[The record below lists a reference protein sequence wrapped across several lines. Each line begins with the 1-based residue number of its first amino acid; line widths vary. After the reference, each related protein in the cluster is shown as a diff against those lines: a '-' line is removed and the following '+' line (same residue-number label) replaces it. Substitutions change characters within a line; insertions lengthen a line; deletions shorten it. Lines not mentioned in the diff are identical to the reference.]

1 MNDIPISLVSSLPQQ
16 CFASNDFESVESSS
30 ELIFASEVPHFTQ
43 VFAIPGAIESGT
55 SVSLKCSA
63 TGLPLPQLM
72 WTLDGQP
79 IGDHSR
85 LRVGDYVTSDGV
97 VNSFVNISYVRTNDG
112 GV

>member
-1 MNDIPISLVSSLPQQ
+1 MFDTRGTV
-16 CFASNDFESVESSS
+16 
-30 ELIFASEVPHFTQ
+30 
-43 VFAIPGAIESGT
+43 ESGT

-79 IGDHSR
+79 IGEHSR
-85 LRVGDYVTSDGV
+85 LRVGDFVSSDGV
-97 VNSFVNISYVRTNDG
+97 VNSFVNISYARTNDG